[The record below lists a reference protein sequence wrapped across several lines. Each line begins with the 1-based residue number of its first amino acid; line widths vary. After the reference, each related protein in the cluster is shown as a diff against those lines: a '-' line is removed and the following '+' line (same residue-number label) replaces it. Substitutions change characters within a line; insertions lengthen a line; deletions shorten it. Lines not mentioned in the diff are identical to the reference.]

1 MTMTPDQ
8 RIREIEKL
16 AATRRLP
23 VRSCCVVVDLAAERT
38 KRRGSQED
46 ARKSA
51 ATPANNCAQMF
62 VDARKSTGQR
72 PIQGDLFTA

>member
-1 MTMTPDQ
+1 MTPDQ

-16 AATRRLP
+16 AAARKLS
-23 VRSCCVVVDLAAERT
+23 VRSCCVVVDLAAERA
-38 KRRGSQED
+38 KRRGLEEGACKSAAKPANTCAQLFAD

-51 ATPANNCAQMF
+51 
-62 VDARKSTGQR
+62 GQR